1 VTTAGKQLPE
11 SPPRP
16 DSPATNGT
24 LGNERMLALLDRRRA
39 TWRRR
44 ERGWLM
50 RRLLLLA
57 DVVGYA
63 VAVIAVELIY
73 GSRGAPD
80 AVPLG
85 EELALFAAGLP
96 AFLIGAKLFGL
107 YDRDEERADHST
119 SDDLLRVFLLVT
131 VGVFLMTR
139 LPALAGGADPDLTKF
154 TAFWALGIVSVTLA
168 RVVARTVG
176 RHDPSYRQNTL
187 IVGAGQVGQ
196 LMARKVLH
204 HPEYGLNLVGFV
216 DAHPLERPSHLSH
229 LPVKTELEH
238 LPQLVADNEV
248 DRVIFAFS
256 GTPHYELLPLIRQLR
271 EAGVQVDLVPR
282 LFEVIGP
289 KVDIHTVEGV
299 SVIGLPPLRPSRS
312 GRAIKRSID
321 LVGASVLLVLSAPVF
336 AIVAVL
342 IKLDSKGP
350 VFFRQVRL
358 GEGMRE
364 FQVIK
369 FRTMRAETSEEEHRR
384 YIATIAR
391 SDTAPSDEGLF
402 KLKRPDAVTSIGVWL
417 RRTSLDELPQVLNVL
432 RGEMSLV
439 GPRPCLRYEVEHFAP
454 HHFERFLVPAGLT
467 GLWQVSARARSTF
480 VEALDLDVLYAQS
493 HSIGLDLG
501 LILRTPLQL
510 LRRQGT
516 A

>member
-1 VTTAGKQLPE
+1 MATAGKQRPPALRADPLVEDISLP
-11 SPPRP
+11 
-16 DSPATNGT
+16 
-24 LGNERMLALLDRRRA
+24 NERMLALLERRRK

-44 ERGWLM
+44 QRGWLM
-50 RRLLLLA
+50 RRLLLAA
-57 DVVGYA
+57 DVIGYV
-63 VAVIAVELIY
+63 VAVVAVELLY
-73 GSRGAPD
+73 GSRGTPD
-80 AVPLG
+80 AVPLL
-85 EELALFAAGLP
+85 EELGLFAAGLP
-96 AFLIGAKLFGL
+96 AFLVGAKLFGL

-119 SDDLLRVFLLVT
+119 SDDLLRVFLLIT

-154 TAFWALGIVSVTLA
+154 TAFWALGIVAVTAA

-176 RHDPSYRQNTL
+176 RHGASYCQNTV
-187 IVGAGQVGQ
+187 IVGAGEVGQ

-216 DAHPLERPSHLSH
+216 DTHPLERPAHLDH
-229 LPVKTELEH
+229 LPVQGDLEELPRIVSEN
-238 LPQLVADNEV
+238 DV

-256 GTPHYELLPLIRQLR
+256 GNPHDELLPLIRQLR

-312 GRAIKRSID
+312 ARAIKRSID
-321 LVGASVLLVLSAPVF
+321 LACASVLLLASAPLL
-336 AIVAVL
+336 AAVALL
-342 IKLDSKGP
+342 IRLDSKGP
-350 VFFRQVRL
+350 IFFRQVRL

-364 FQVIK
+364 FRVMK
-369 FRTMRAETSEEEHRR
+369 FRTMRADTSEDEHRR

-391 SDTAPSDEGLF
+391 SDSEPGAGGLF
-402 KLKRPDAVTSIGVWL
+402 KLSREDAVTRVGGWL
-417 RRTSLDELPQVLNVL
+417 RRTSLDELPQLLNVL

-439 GPRPCLRYEVEHFAP
+439 GPRPCLRYELDHFAP

-493 HSIGLDLG
+493 HSLGLDIRL
-501 LILRTPLQL
+501 LVRTPLLL

>member
-1 VTTAGKQLPE
+1 MPIVGRQ
-11 SPPRP
+11 RP
-16 DSPATNGT
+16 GPLASKDAPLA
-24 LGNERMLALLDRRRA
+24 NERMLALLERRRA
-39 TWRRR
+39 TWRRHQ
-44 ERGWLM
+44 RGWLM
-50 RRLLLLA
+50 RRLLLAA
-57 DVVGYA
+57 DVLGYA
-63 VAVIAVELIY
+63 VAAVGVELLY

-80 AVPLG
+80 AVPLW
-85 EELALFAAGLP
+85 EELALFTAGLP

-119 SDDLLRVFLLVT
+119 SDDLLRVFLLIT
-131 VGVFLMTR
+131 VGVFVMTR
-139 LPALAGGADPDLTKF
+139 LPALAGEADPDLTKF
-154 TAFWALGIVSVTLA
+154 TAFWALGIVVVTAA
-168 RVVARTVG
+168 RVAARTFG
-176 RHDPSYRQNTL
+176 RHAHSYRQNTL
-187 IVGAGQVGQ
+187 IVGAGEVGQ

-229 LPVKTELEH
+229 LPIQGNVEEL
-238 LPQLVADNEV
+238 PRLVADNDV

-256 GTPHYELLPLIRQLR
+256 GNPHDELLPLIRQLR

-299 SVIGLPPLRPSRS
+299 SVIGLPPVRPSRS
-312 GRAIKRSID
+312 ARAIKRWID
-321 LVGASVLLVLSAPVF
+321 LVGASLLLVASAPFF
-336 AIVAVL
+336 AVVAVL

-350 VFFRQVRL
+350 VFFRQGRL

-364 FQVIK
+364 FQVAK
-369 FRTMRAETSEEEHRR
+369 FRTMTVETSDEEHRR
-384 YIATIAR
+384 YIGTIAR
-391 SDTAPSDEGLF
+391 SDSAPEVGGLF
-402 KLKRPDAVTSIGVWL
+402 KLKRQDSVTRVGGWL
-417 RRTSLDELPQVLNVL
+417 RRTSLDELPQLLNVL

-439 GPRPCLRYEVEHFAP
+439 GPRPCLGYELEHFAS

-480 VEALDLDVLYAQS
+480 GEALDLDVLYAQS
-493 HSIGLDLG
+493 HSLGLDVRL
-501 LILRTPLQL
+501 LFRTPLLL

>member
-1 VTTAGKQLPE
+1 MTVVGKAPPGRLP
-11 SPPRP
+11 SDPTPDDKAPP
-16 DSPATNGT
+16 
-24 LGNERMLALLDRRRA
+24 NERMLALLERRGA

-44 ERGWLM
+44 QRGWLM
-50 RRLLLLA
+50 RRLLLAA
-57 DVVGYA
+57 DVLGYI
-63 VAVIAVELIY
+63 VAVVAVELIY

-80 AVPLG
+80 AVPLLQ
-85 EELALFAAGLP
+85 ELGLFAAGLP
-96 AFLIGAKLFGL
+96 AFLVGAKLFGL

-119 SDDLLRVFLLVT
+119 SDDLLRVFLLIT
-131 VGVFLMTR
+131 VGVFVMTR
-139 LPALAGGADPDLTKF
+139 LPALGGGADPDLTKF
-154 TAFWALGIVSVTLA
+154 TAFWALGIVAVTTA

-187 IVGAGQVGQ
+187 IVGAGEVGQ

-216 DAHPLERPSHLSH
+216 DAYPLKRPSHLEH
-229 LPVKTELEH
+229 LPVQGELED
-238 LPQLVADNEV
+238 LPRLVTDNDV

-256 GTPHYELLPLIRQLR
+256 GNPHDELLPLIRELR

-312 GRAIKRSID
+312 ARAIKRALD
-321 LVGASVLLVLSAPVF
+321 LVGASFLLLVSAPVF
-336 AIVAVL
+336 AVVAIL
-342 IKLDSKGP
+342 IKLDSDGP

-358 GEGMRE
+358 GEAMRE
-364 FQVIK
+364 FRVIK
-369 FRTMRAETSEEEHRR
+369 FRTMRVDTSEDDHRR
-384 YIATIAR
+384 FIATIAR
-391 SDTAPSDEGLF
+391 SDTAPGTEGLF
-402 KLKRPDAVTSIGVWL
+402 KLKREDAVTRLGGWL
-417 RRTSLDELPQVLNVL
+417 RRTSLDELPQLLNVL

-439 GPRPCLRYEVEHFAP
+439 GPRPCLGYELDHFAP

-493 HSIGLDLG
+493 HSLGLDVRL
-501 LILRTPLQL
+501 LLRTPLLL

>member
-1 VTTAGKQLPE
+1 MSVTGEELPGTRRSDAVLDGKALY
-11 SPPRP
+11 
-16 DSPATNGT
+16 
-24 LGNERMLALLDRRRA
+24 NERMLALLERRR
-39 TWRRR
+39 TTGRRHR
-44 ERGWLM
+44 RGWLM
-50 RRLLLLA
+50 RRLLLAA
-57 DVVGYA
+57 DVFGYV
-63 VAVIAVELIY
+63 VAVVAVELIY

-80 AVPLG
+80 AVPLLQ
-85 EELALFAAGLP
+85 ELALFAAGLP
-96 AFLIGAKLFGL
+96 AFLVAAKLFGL

-119 SDDLLRVFLLVT
+119 SDDLLRVFLLMT
-131 VGVFLMTR
+131 VGVFVMTR
-139 LPALAGGADPDLTKF
+139 LPALGGGADPDLTKF
-154 TAFWALGIVSVTLA
+154 TAFWALGIVAVTAA
-168 RVVARTVG
+168 RVVARTIG

-187 IVGAGQVGQ
+187 IVGAGEVGQ
-196 LMARKVLH
+196 LMARKLLH
-204 HPEYGLNLVGFV
+204 HPEYGLNLLGFV
-216 DAHPLERPSHLSH
+216 DAYPLKRLSY
-229 LPVKTELEH
+229 LEH
-238 LPQLVADNEV
+238 LPVQGELQDLPRLVTDSDV

-256 GTPHYELLPLIRQLR
+256 GNPHDELLPLIRRLR

-312 GRAIKRSID
+312 ARAIKRTLD
-321 LVGASVLLVLSAPVF
+321 LIGASFLLLVSAPVF
-336 AIVAVL
+336 AVVAVL
-342 IKLDSKGP
+342 IKLDSNGP

-364 FQVIK
+364 FRVFK
-369 FRTMRAETSEEEHRR
+369 FRTMRAGTSDDAHRR
-384 YIATIAR
+384 YMATIAR
-391 SDTAPSDEGLF
+391 SDSAPGTEGLF
-402 KLKRPDAVTSIGVWL
+402 KLKRGDAVTPVGDWL
-417 RRTSLDELPQVLNVL
+417 RRTSLDELPQLLNVL

-439 GPRPCLRYEVEHFAP
+439 GPRPCMDYEVEHFAP

-493 HSIGLDLG
+493 HSLGLDVR
-501 LILRTPLQL
+501 LILRTPLLL

>member
-1 VTTAGKQLPE
+1 MATAGKELPE
-11 SPPRP
+11 APLTIAN
-16 DSPATNGT
+16 D
-24 LGNERMLALLDRRRA
+24 RMLAMLDRRRA
-39 TWRRR
+39 VTRSRP
-44 ERGWLM
+44 RGWLM

-57 DVVGYA
+57 DVVGYTA
-63 VAVIAVELIY
+63 AVIAVELIY
-73 GSRGAPD
+73 GSKGAPD
-80 AVPLG
+80 AVPLA

-96 AFLIGAKLFGL
+96 AFLVGAKLFGL

-139 LPALAGGADPDLTKF
+139 LPALARGADPDLTKF
-154 TAFWALGIVSVTLA
+154 TAFWALAILAVTTT
-168 RVVARTVG
+168 RVIARTVG
-176 RHDPSYRQNTL
+176 RHTPAYRQNTI
-187 IVGAGQVGQ
+187 IVGAGHVGQ

-216 DAHPLERPSHLSH
+216 DAHPLHRPAHLDH
-229 LPVKTELEH
+229 LPVRGELED
-238 LPQLVADNEV
+238 LPRLVAESDV

-256 GTPHYELLPLIRQLR
+256 GNPHNELLPLIRALR

-289 KVDIHTVEGV
+289 KVDIHSVEGV

-312 GRAIKRSID
+312 ARAIKRSID
-321 LVGASVLLVLSAPVF
+321 LVGATLLLIASAPVF
-336 AIVAVL
+336 AIVALL
-342 IKLDSKGP
+342 IKLDSRGP
-350 VFFRQVRL
+350 AFFRQVRL
-358 GEGMRE
+358 GENMRE
-364 FQVIK
+364 FRVIK

-384 YIATIAR
+384 YIATITR
-391 SDTAPSDEGLF
+391 LETAPSDEGLF
-402 KLKRPDAVTSIGVWL
+402 KLKQQDAVTRVGGWL

-432 RGEMSLV
+432 RGDMSLV
-439 GPRPCLRYEVEHFAP
+439 GPRPCLRYELEHFAP

-493 HSIGLDLG
+493 HSLGLDLG
-501 LILRTPLQL
+501 LMLRTPLQL

>member
-1 VTTAGKQLPE
+1 MATAGKELPKA
-11 SPPRP
+11 PLTI
-16 DSPATNGT
+16 DND
-24 LGNERMLALLDRRRA
+24 RMLAMLDRRRA
-39 TWRRR
+39 VTRSRP
-44 ERGWLM
+44 RGWLM

-57 DVVGYA
+57 DVVGYTA
-63 VAVIAVELIY
+63 AVIAVELIY
-73 GSRGAPD
+73 GSKGAPD
-80 AVPLG
+80 AVPLA

-154 TAFWALGIVSVTLA
+154 TAFWALAILAVTTT
-168 RVVARTVG
+168 RVIARTVG
-176 RHDPSYRQNTL
+176 RHTSSYRQNTI
-187 IVGAGQVGQ
+187 IVGAGHVGQ

-216 DAHPLERPSHLSH
+216 DAHPLHRPSHLEH
-229 LPVKTELEH
+229 LPVRGELED
-238 LPQLVADNEV
+238 LPRLVAESDV

-256 GTPHYELLPLIRQLR
+256 GNPHDELLPLIRALR

-289 KVDIHTVEGV
+289 KVDIHSVEGV

-312 GRAIKRSID
+312 ARAIKRSID
-321 LVGASVLLVLSAPVF
+321 LVGASLLLIASAPVF

-342 IKLDSKGP
+342 IKLDSRGP

-358 GEGMRE
+358 GENMRE
-364 FQVIK
+364 FRVLK

-384 YIATIAR
+384 YIATITR
-391 SDTAPSDEGLF
+391 LDTAPSDQGLF
-402 KLKRPDAVTSIGVWL
+402 KLKQPDAVTRVGGWL

-432 RGEMSLV
+432 RGDMSLV
-439 GPRPCLRYEVEHFAP
+439 GPRPCLRYELEHFAP

-493 HSIGLDLG
+493 HSLGLDLG
-501 LILRTPLQL
+501 LMLRTPLQL

>member
-1 VTTAGKQLPE
+1 MATVGNQLPE
-11 SPPRP
+11 TPPMP
-16 DSPATNGT
+16 ESATF
-24 LGNERMLALLDRRRA
+24 GNERMLALLDRREA

-44 ERGWLM
+44 QRGWLM
-50 RRLLLLA
+50 RRLLLAA
-57 DVVGYA
+57 DVVGYT
-63 VAVIAVELIY
+63 VAVVAVELIY
-73 GSRGAPD
+73 GSKGAPD
-80 AVPLG
+80 AVPLA
-85 EELALFAAGLP
+85 EELALFAVGLP
-96 AFLIGAKLFGL
+96 AFVVGAHLFGL

-139 LPALAGGADPDLTKF
+139 LPALGGGADPDLTKF
-154 TAFWALGIVSVTLA
+154 TAFWVLAISAVTVA

-196 LMARKVLH
+196 LMARKLLH

-216 DAHPLERPSHLSH
+216 DAHPLRRPAHLGH
-229 LPVKTELEH
+229 LPVRGELED
-238 LPQLVADNEV
+238 LPRLVADGDV

-256 GTPHYELLPLIRQLR
+256 GNPHDELLPLIRQLR

-289 KVDIHTVEGV
+289 KVDIHSVEGV
-299 SVIGLPPLRPSRS
+299 SVIGLPPVRPSRS
-312 GRAIKRSID
+312 RRAIKRSID
-321 LVGASVLLVLSAPVF
+321 LVGAALLVILSAPLF
-336 AIVAVL
+336 AILAVL
-342 IKLDSKGP
+342 IKLDSPGP

-364 FQVIK
+364 FRLIK

-384 YIATIAR
+384 YIATVAR
-391 SDTAPSDEGLF
+391 SDTAPGGDGLF
-402 KLKRPDAVTSIGVWL
+402 KLKRKDAVTKVGDWL
-417 RRTSLDELPQVLNVL
+417 RRTSLDELPQLLNVL
-432 RGEMSLV
+432 RGDMSLV
-439 GPRPCLRYEVEHFAP
+439 GPRPCLRYELEHFAP

-467 GLWQVSARARSTF
+467 GLWQVSARSRSTF

-493 HSIGLDLG
+493 HSLGLDLG